1 MKYVVCL
8 YACTANRK
16 STKKKVLNY
25 ALIAPTMTERPSRGD
40 RARERVRRDGV
51 TARRAQPSKLAVLA
65 ATGRRNDVLPQQASE
80 REKKALSVATAVLRV
95 VSWAL

>member
-1 MKYVVCL
+1 
-8 YACTANRK
+8 
-16 STKKKVLNY
+16 
-25 ALIAPTMTERPSRGD
+25 MTERPPRGD

-80 REKKALSVATAVLRV
+80 RKKKSLISRHSGLTRRIQGAINLNPNL
-95 VSWAL
+95 